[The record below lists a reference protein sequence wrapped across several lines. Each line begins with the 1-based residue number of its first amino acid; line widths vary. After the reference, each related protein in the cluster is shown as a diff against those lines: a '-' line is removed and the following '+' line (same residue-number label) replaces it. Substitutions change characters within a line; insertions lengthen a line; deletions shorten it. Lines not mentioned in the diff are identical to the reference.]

1 MTGLLTVLGSGTS
14 LGVPTIGCRC
24 RVCLSDDPHD
34 KRTRPSLLVQYG
46 GHNVVIDTTPDFRFQ
61 ALRVGLNRLDAVL
74 FTHPHAD
81 HILGL
86 DDIRPFNFCQKA
98 EVAIYGSRKTIDC
111 IRRTFHYIFDG
122 DAPFGGLPQVA
133 PHIVE
138 GPVNLFGVT
147 FTPVPVLHGFMEVLG
162 FRFGKVAYL
171 TDYGQIP
178 ESSYALLEE
187 LDVVFLDALRHTS
200 HPAHCTVE
208 QALQHAARLK
218 PRRAFLT
225 HIAHDLPHQETN
237 AALPENVRLCY
248 DGLQME
254 VEL

>member
-171 TDYGQIP
+171 TDYGQIA
-178 ESSYALLEE
+178 ESSYALLEG
-187 LDVVFLDALRHTS
+187 LDVVFLDALRHTP

-208 QALQHAARLK
+208 QALQHVARLK

>member
-14 LGVPTIGCRC
+14 MGVPAIGCRC
-24 RVCLSDDPHD
+24 RVCLSTDPYD

-46 GHNVVIDTTPDFRFQ
+46 GYNVVIDTTPDFRFQ
-61 ALRVGLNRLDAVL
+61 ALRAGLRRLDAVL

-86 DDIRPFNFCQKA
+86 DDVRPFNFHQHG
-98 EVAIYGSRKTIDC
+98 EIAIYGNRKTMAR
-111 IRRTFHYIFDG
+111 IRHTFDYIFDG
-122 DAPFGGLPQVA
+122 NPPFGGVPQVSVN
-133 PHIVE
+133 ILE
-138 GPVNLFGVT
+138 GPLNLFGVT
-147 FTPVPVLHGFMEVLG
+147 FIPVPVLHGFMEVLG
-162 FRFGKVAYL
+162 YRFGATAYL

-178 ESSYALLEE
+178 ESSYPLLEG
-187 LDVVFLDALRHTS
+187 LDVVFLDALRHQP
-200 HPAHCTVE
+200 HPTHCTVE
-208 QALQHAARLK
+208 QALDHVARLR

-237 AALPENVRLCY
+237 ARLPQNVRLCY
-248 DGLQME
+248 DGLQVE